1 MGYIIVRALHGIG
14 TPHVSCVI
22 HRRRRRRRAIQ
33 EPCQRFYCSTARL
46 LHTRTHT
53 QHPSRSIQRR
63 RPADLSRL
71 GIYDTYARA
80 RFLIDP
86 PRPANSIIIFRPDN
100 NTRFFSPLFSPPF
113 RRRRFLSPCQRGFAR
128 PSFHSSPHVVQRT
141 HNCVPG
147 ARESCLHR
155 ARARYY
161 YNIYIY
167 IYCPA
172 ERR

>member
-86 PRPANSIIIFRPDN
+86 PRAGQLYYYFPPRQQYA
-100 NTRFFSPLFSPPF
+100 FFF
-113 RRRRFLSPCQRGFAR
+113 
-128 PSFHSSPHVVQRT
+128 PSFFPSFPSSSSLSSFSFT
-141 HNCVPG
+141 VPARFHAPVLPLIPARRPTYTQLRPRG
-147 ARESCLHR
+147 ARKLFTPRSR
-155 ARARYY
+155 ALLL
-161 YNIYIY
+161 
-167 IYCPA
+167 
-172 ERR
+172 